1 MEALRAVAGLLLAL
15 CLLAFGLYCCYV
27 KYIHVKYDHIPSGPR
42 ER

>member
-1 MEALRAVAGLLLAL
+1 MEALGAAAGLPLAL

-27 KYIHVKYDHIPSGPR
+27 KYIHARYDHIPGAPR